1 MLPHMPLS
9 LHLYFMKIGILTLPL
24 HTNYGGILQAY
35 ALQTVLERMGH
46 EVMVID
52 TPNMKATPSFLT
64 MGKRIAKRALGK
76 RVEIFLER
84 RHNREYPIISQYI
97 QPFIDKYIHR
107 KEISSLHELRKE
119 NFDAIVVGSDQVW
132 RPLYF
137 TSLFKTNIRN
147 AYLAFAEDWNIKRIA
162 YAASFGT
169 DDWEYTPKQTIA
181 CRELLRK
188 FDAVSVREE
197 SGVQLCKEHFGVEA
211 QHVLDPTMLLDKED
225 YIHLIETT
233 ETTKS
238 KGTLL
243 NYILDETPEKCSLME
258 QIAKDKGL
266 IPFRVNSKVEDR
278 TAPLE
283 ERIQP
288 PVEQWLRGFYDAEFV
303 VTDSFHACVFSILFN
318 KPFVVIGNK
327 ERGMARFSSLLRLFN
342 LESRMIVNFDD
353 FKSLS
358 DTNFSVGDFQEIQK
372 QPYYFL
378 SKFFT
383 NEQPKGINY
392 SSRL

>member
-1 MLPHMPLS
+1 
-9 LHLYFMKIGILTLPL
+9 MKIGILTLPL

-46 EVMVID
+46 KVVVID
-52 TPNMKATPSFLT
+52 TPNVKSMPSFLA

-84 RHNREYPIISQYI
+84 RHNREYPIISQYT

-119 NFDAIVVGSDQVW
+119 NFDTIVVGSDQVW

-147 AYLAFAEDWNIKRIA
+147 AYLAFAGEWNIKRIA

-169 DDWEYTPKQTIA
+169 DNWEYTPEQTKT
-181 CRELLRK
+181 CGELLK
-188 FDAVSVREE
+188 LFDAVSVREE

-225 YIHLIETT
+225 YMHLIEAAGTP
-233 ETTKS
+233 KS

-243 NYILDETPEKCSLME
+243 NYILDETPEKRTLME
-258 QIAKDKGL
+258 QIAKNKRL

-318 KPFVVIGNK
+318 KSFVVIGNK
-327 ERGMARFSSLLRLFN
+327 ERGMARFSSLLKLFN
-342 LESRMIVNFDD
+342 IESRIIVNFDD
-353 FKSLS
+353 FRSLS
-358 DTNFSVGDFQEIQK
+358 DTDFSVGDFQEIQK
-372 QPYYFL
+372 QSYYFL
-378 SKFFT
+378 SKFFA
-383 NEQPKGINY
+383 NE
-392 SSRL
+392 